1 MTDIPIKL
9 SATGRA
15 MLTLATTREDWL
27 VRPPQ
32 LPTAAAR
39 QVVRSL
45 LNNGLVTEVTA
56 SKDEPAYLW
65 RQAEDGTMLMLRAT
79 DQGFAAIGET
89 AAAGTTDLATFT
101 QAVIAFLEEDGCVPK
116 LAAEDEPRTMIQDSH
131 ANGRSAALTA
141 GDILAWLEEREGEEA
156 DAAEADDATLS
167 AGPMGDTAADV
178 AVAPAPAA
186 MARAPDAPPV
196 APARAT
202 LRQVAQ
208 AVLDAWNNET
218 HRQTDIV
225 DALTGAMGG
234 LQAALAGRP
243 PRAVTG
249 APRKPRGGT
258 KQEQVLAL
266 LHRPEGASGPQI
278 AEATGWASH
287 TVRGFLA
294 GLKKK
299 GVPVESLERV
309 RQVGPNKQGAKG
321 SYTIYRIAEA
331 G

>member
-27 VRPPQ
+27 VRPPK

-56 SKDEPAYLW
+56 PMDDPAYLW

-89 AAAGTTDLATFT
+89 PPTRNPSLETFT
-101 QAVIAFLEEDGCVPK
+101 QTVIALLIENGGVPAF
-116 LAAEDEPRTMIQDSH
+116 AAEDEPRTMIQDSH
-131 ANGRSAALTA
+131 VNGRSAALTA
-141 GDILAWLEEREGEEA
+141 GDIMFWLEEHEGDED
-156 DAAEADDATLS
+156 DAAGEDGAQSAEANEGDGTAETPIVADNAAAT
-167 AGPMGDTAADV
+167 DV
-178 AVAPAPAA
+178 LESAPASSAKA
-186 MARAPDAPPV
+186 N
-196 APARAT
+196 
-202 LRQVAQ
+202 LRRMAQ
-208 AVLDAWNNET
+208 AVLDAWNNAS
-218 HRQTDIV
+218 HRPTDV
-225 DALTGAMGG
+225 TDVLARPMAALQATLAQSAPRPLTGAH
-234 LQAALAGRP
+234 
-243 PRAVTG
+243 
-249 APRKPRGGT
+249 RKPREGT
-258 KQEQVLAL
+258 KHAQVLAL
-266 LHRPEGASGPQI
+266 LRRPEGATVAQV
-278 AEATGWASH
+278 AEATAWQSH

-299 GVPVESLERV
+299 GIQVETLERV

-321 SYTIYRIAEA
+321 SYTIYRITEA